1 LAANLH
7 AGAVLLSD
15 RGVLVAGPSG
25 AGKTTLCLALLDRA
39 RLHGYAARLVCDDQ
53 VLLAATPGGRLI
65 AAAPRPIAGL
75 VELRGFGPAP
85 VAAEDR
91 MVVDLLVR
99 LVEPAAAPRLAGE
112 AWATLEGCRV
122 PALDLPARFAA
133 GAARAVAGLLR
144 LPPFDA

>member
-1 LAANLH
+1 MAHNFH
-7 AGAVLLSD
+7 AGAVLLCG

-25 AGKTTLCLALLDRA
+25 AGKTALCLTLLDQA

-53 VLLAATPGGRLI
+53 VLLSAASGDRLI
-65 AAAPRPIAGL
+65 AAAPPAIAGL

-85 VAAEDR
+85 VAAEAR

-99 LVEPAAAPRLAGE
+99 LVDPAAAPRIADEGFAE
-112 AWATLEGCRV
+112 LEGCRV

-133 GAARAVAGLLR
+133 GAARAVAGMLR
-144 LPPFDA
+144 LPPFGP